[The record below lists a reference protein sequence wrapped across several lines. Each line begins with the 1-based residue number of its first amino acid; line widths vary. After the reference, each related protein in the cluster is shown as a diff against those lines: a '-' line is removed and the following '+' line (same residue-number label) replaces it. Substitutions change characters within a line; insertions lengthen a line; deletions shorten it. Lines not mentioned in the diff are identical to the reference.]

1 MREGTDWSSPSTP
14 LVARAATVKFVLEST
29 ALSFNMVRF
38 TLTLLRACSDNCKL
52 TVGSSESCD
61 TFTRDIVGDEEEQRL
76 RVGYNVTFPDVPE
89 AITCGWSWKEA
100 VEMAIDVLE
109 VALSYYVDEGKEIP
123 LPSPPAEG
131 QIMVPVPPL
140 PAAKLSLYTAMR
152 EQGVSS
158 AELANRLE
166 VGESDIRHMVDLT
179 HRTPIRHV
187 EIALLALGRA
197 LALEDWHLPAPPGSP
212 ELIGSEAGALR

>member
-1 MREGTDWSSPSTP
+1 MRYLYPC
-14 LVARAATVKFVLEST
+14 
-29 ALSFNMVRF
+29 NIVR
-38 TLTLLRACSDNCKL
+38 
-52 TVGSSESCD
+52 
-61 TFTRDIVGDEEEQRL
+61 DEEELSSTGREA
-76 RVGYNVTFPDVPE
+76 YTVTFPDVNGCN
-89 AITCGWSWKEA
+89 TGGWTWAEA
-100 VEMAIDVLE
+100 VEMAIDALE
-109 VALSYYVDEGKEIP
+109 VALSFYVDEGKDVPE
-123 LPSPPAEG
+123 PSPPAEG
-131 QIMVPVPPL
+131 QAMIPVPPL

-197 LALEDWHLPAPPGSP
+197 LALEDWHLTPAPPGSP
-212 ELIGSEAGALR
+212 EPIGSEAGALR

>member
-1 MREGTDWSSPSTP
+1 
-14 LVARAATVKFVLEST
+14 
-29 ALSFNMVRF
+29 MVRF
-38 TLTLLRACSDNCKL
+38 TLTLPRACSDNCKL

-61 TFTRDIVGDEEEQRL
+61 IVGDEEEQRL
-76 RVGYNVTFPDVPE
+76 TRRVGYNVTFPDVPE

-131 QIMVPVPPL
+131 QVMVPVPPL

-197 LALEDWHLPAPPGSP
+197 LALEDWHLTPAPPGSP
-212 ELIGSEAGALR
+212 EPIGSEAGALR

>member
-1 MREGTDWSSPSTP
+1 MRYVYPCNIVPDAEE
-14 LVARAATVKFVLEST
+14 K
-29 ALSFNMVRF
+29 AL
-38 TLTLLRACSDNCKL
+38 TGIECYT
-52 TVGSSESCD
+52 
-61 TFTRDIVGDEEEQRL
+61 
-76 RVGYNVTFPDVPE
+76 VTFCDIPE
-89 AITCGWSWKEA
+89 AITGGDSWREA
-100 VEMAIDVLE
+100 LEMAIDALE
-109 VALSYYVDEGKEIP
+109 VALSFYLDEGKDIP
-123 LPSPPAEG
+123 QPSPPAEG
-131 QIMVPVPPL
+131 QVMIPVPPL

-197 LALEDWHLPAPPGSP
+197 LALEDWHLTPAPPGSP